1 MMGELAYC
9 GARIVAIGTRR
20 LKLRKRAI
28 GEYAHILVIRHIGEQ
43 EGSDFCFVG
52 LVETST
58 TLSVMRKQEKSSFV
72 FIA

>member
-1 MMGELAYC
+1 MMGEMAYC

-28 GEYAHILVIRHIGEQ
+28 GEYTHINVIGHIGEQ
-43 EGSDFCFVG
+43 EESDFCFVG
-52 LVETST
+52 LVETS